1 MAIEIDRSQ
10 ISMRGISGHSS
21 RSPNSDLSN
30 APVARNA
37 PASRPEKSCWGT
49 KSNFLPAHATA
60 LTLYFLAGT
69 FAHAE
74 PLPYEFW
81 KSREAAFNE
90 VVFSRTP
97 GTHLPLAPSLEP
109 NSFKL
114 PSYAGG
120 APSGEGICVL
130 GFLLSADLSDDARV
144 KPLIGSALRWSSPEG
159 IPSNGIGGKAA
170 TSYWYEL
177 LPAVLL
183 TQLAMRHP
191 ESAEMDANLARMAD
205 RYAVIIREL
214 GGPRADFNQTS
225 FITHRSQKGPV
236 INGRW
241 TEPDSGAAMAYVCY
255 AAWLR
260 HQQPAHLEAARW
272 AMDALERRTI
282 ADGNP
287 LYEFCLYCA
296 PVLAARMNR
305 EHGTHYDVR
314 KLLDWC
320 LGKND
325 GPKSARPWW
334 GRIDRDFN
342 GVAATGLCGS
352 TRDGDA
358 YAFAMNSFVA
368 ASMIAPLA
376 AEDPDFA
383 PEIGRWLCQL
393 TRSARNFFPD
403 EVSAAQQSGPE
414 HRGTRL
420 AAIPYEGLREKKR
433 LITDVHETSEG
444 HWLAELPNG
453 TGDFRWRAEVKS
465 SDGQSMRVRV
475 LNNENK
481 QIYTGNY
488 RLNSGQTSLG
498 GLLRSTQTP
507 LRIEFTIEDAPVSL
521 TKLRVENHPG
531 SGPWLTG
538 DPVFFDW
545 GAKTDLA
552 VYGGAHLGSFTAL
565 LIASKHPALQVFD
578 LAATDH
584 LGHGDRPRLLFVNTG
599 ESEIVQDGFKVPA
612 HGTLLR

>member
-1 MAIEIDRSQ
+1 MPIKPDRSQ
-10 ISMRGISGHSS
+10 PS
-21 RSPNSDLSN
+21 RRAVS
-30 APVARNA
+30 A
-37 PASRPEKSCWGT
+37 C
-49 KSNFLPAHATA
+49 A
-60 LTLYFLAGT
+60 LILYFLAGI

-90 VVFSRTP
+90 LVFSRTP
-97 GTHLPLAPSLEP
+97 GTYLPLAPSLEP
-109 NSFKL
+109 NAFKL
-114 PSYAGG
+114 PSYAGA

-130 GFLLSADLSDDARV
+130 GFLLSADLSGDARV
-144 KPLIGSALRWSSPEG
+144 KPLLTSALRWSSPEG

-183 TQLAMRHP
+183 SQLAMRHP
-191 ESAEMDANLARMAD
+191 ESAEMDTNLARMAD

-214 GGPRADFNQTS
+214 GGPQADFNQTS
-225 FITHRSQKGPV
+225 FNLHGSQKGPV

-260 HQQPAHLEAARW
+260 HHQPAHLEAARW

-305 EHGTHYDVR
+305 EQGTHYDVR

-325 GPKSARPWW
+325 GAKSTRPWW
-334 GRIDRDFN
+334 GRIDRDLY
-342 GVAATGLCGS
+342 GLAATGLCGS
-352 TRDGDA
+352 TRDGDV
-358 YAFAMNSFVA
+358 YAFAMNSFIA

-376 AEDPDFA
+376 AEDPNFA

-393 TRSARNFFPD
+393 TRSARNFFAD
-403 EVSAAQQSGPE
+403 EVSAAQQSGPG

-433 LITDVHETSEG
+433 LIANVHETSAG
-444 HWLAELPNG
+444 QWLAELTSG
-453 TGDFRWRAEVKS
+453 AGDFRWRAEIKPAE
-465 SDGQSMRVRV
+465 GQTMRVRV
-475 LNNENK
+475 LNGENQ
-481 QIYTGNY
+481 QIYLGNY
-488 RLNSGQTSLG
+488 QLKSAQTSLG
-498 GLLRSTQTP
+498 GLLRATHTP
-507 LRIEFTIEDAPVSL
+507 LRLEFTIADARVSL
-521 TKLRVENHPG
+521 TKLRIENHPG

-538 DPVFFDW
+538 DPVFYGW
-545 GAKTDLA
+545 GAETDLA
-552 VYGGAHLGSFTAL
+552 VYGGAYLGSFTAL
-565 LIASKHPALQVFD
+565 LVDSKHPDLQIFD

-584 LGHGDRPRLLFVNTG
+584 LGHGDRPHLLLVNTG
-599 ESEIVQDGFKVPA
+599 ESEIMHEGLQIPA